1 MTGLYPA
8 GSQKTATLVAR
19 VLSAMSFFSPRDAQR
34 DPELALF
41 SDIISSNSEMMLDYL
56 SSSIHQDM
64 DTPEEVIGDTFQFVA
79 ARMNHLPNGQADSIP
94 VPSFAGAI
102 DVQAELG
109 VLSAVIAHR
118 REGAGMIN
126 VNGQTSRGSAAFV
139 KQLDK
144 NLREVVRASEGN
156 GWRDEDDLDYT
167 DPYVIPTTEYQC

>member
-1 MTGLYPA
+1 MIGLYPA

-34 DPELALF
+34 DPELTLF

-56 SSSIHQDM
+56 SSSIHQDPE
-64 DTPEEVIGDTFQFVA
+64 TQEEVIEDTFQFVA
-79 ARMNHLPNGQADSIP
+79 TRMNHLPNGQADSIP
-94 VPSFAGAI
+94 IPSLAGAI

-109 VLSAVIAHR
+109 VLSAIMVHR

-126 VNGQTSRGSAAFV
+126 VNEQTSRGSAAFI
-139 KQLDK
+139 KQLDV

-167 DPYVIPTTEYQC
+167 DP

>member
-1 MTGLYPA
+1 
-8 GSQKTATLVAR
+8 
-19 VLSAMSFFSPRDAQR
+19 MSFFSPCDAQR

-56 SSSIHQDM
+56 SSFGIHQDQ
-64 DTPEEVIGDTFQFVA
+64 DTPSEEVGETFQFVA
-79 ARMNHLPNGQADSIP
+79 ARMNHLASNQADSIP
-94 VPSFAGAI
+94 IPSLAGAI

-126 VNGQTSRGSAAFV
+126 VDVNSQVARGSAAFI

-156 GWRDEDDLDYT
+156 GWREEDDLDYT
-167 DPYVIPTTEYQC
+167 DP

>member
-1 MTGLYPA
+1 
-8 GSQKTATLVAR
+8 
-19 VLSAMSFFSPRDAQR
+19 MSFFSPRDAQR

-56 SSSIHQDM
+56 GSFGIQDL
-64 DTPEEVIGDTFQFVA
+64 DTPEEVIGDTFQFIA
-79 ARMNHLPNGQADSIP
+79 ARINHLPRGQSDSIP
-94 VPSFAGAI
+94 IPSLAGAI

-126 VNGQTSRGSAAFV
+126 TIGQISRGSAAFI
-139 KQLDK
+139 KQLDR

-167 DPYVIPTTEYQC
+167 DP

>member
-8 GSQKTATLVAR
+8 VSQKTATLVAR

-79 ARMNHLPNGQADSIP
+79 ARMTHLPNGQADSIP
-94 VPSFAGAI
+94 VPSLAGAI

-126 VNGQTSRGSAAFV
+126 VNGQSSRGSAAFI
-139 KQLDK
+139 KQLDR

-167 DPYVIPTTEYQC
+167 DP